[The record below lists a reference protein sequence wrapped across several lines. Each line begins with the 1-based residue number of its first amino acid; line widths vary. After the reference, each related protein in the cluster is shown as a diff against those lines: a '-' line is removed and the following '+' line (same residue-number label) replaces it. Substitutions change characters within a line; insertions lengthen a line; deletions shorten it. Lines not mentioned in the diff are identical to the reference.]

1 MLGGEREAASRT
13 ETSMLNSH
21 DDGLRKSFLSVSHQ
35 ILALKAPPAW
45 LWSCYHTAL
54 VKDATAAFEP
64 EGCMQRTKSMDAL
77 RARRCD
83 RERFAQ
89 ATAALIQAPQYFCKG
104 ESYAAPI

>member
-1 MLGGEREAASRT
+1 
-13 ETSMLNSH
+13 
-21 DDGLRKSFLSVSHQ
+21 
-35 ILALKAPPAW
+35 
-45 LWSCYHTAL
+45 
-54 VKDATAAFEP
+54 
-64 EGCMQRTKSMDAL
+64 MQRTKSMDAL